1 MAREGH
7 PPLSYCD
14 RLTTFQLLQRL
25 VQLMVRIV
33 QHGGVVVRV
42 AVQLVV
48 VHRSL
53 KMIAVEAGHGRGSCR
68 VLVML
73 DRQAGRRSRHQILKA

>member
-1 MAREGH
+1 
-7 PPLSYCD
+7 
-14 RLTTFQLLQRL
+14 
-25 VQLMVRIV
+25 MVRIV

-42 AVQLVV
+42 PVQIVV

-53 KMIAVEAGHGRGSCR
+53 EVVAVEACHGRGSCR

-73 DRQAGRRSRHQILKA
+73 DRQAGRRSCHQILKA

>member
-1 MAREGH
+1 
-7 PPLSYCD
+7 
-14 RLTTFQLLQRL
+14 
-25 VQLMVRIV
+25 MVRIV

-42 AVQLVV
+42 PVQIVV

-53 KMIAVEAGHGRGSCR
+53 EVVAVEACHGRGSCR